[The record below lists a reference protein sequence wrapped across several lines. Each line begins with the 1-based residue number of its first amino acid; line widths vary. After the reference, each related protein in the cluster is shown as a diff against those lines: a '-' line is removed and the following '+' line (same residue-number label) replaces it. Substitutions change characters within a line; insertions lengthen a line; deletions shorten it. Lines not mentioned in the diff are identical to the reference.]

1 MRTIHV
7 TSGRLFGGIEQ
18 MLLTLAK
25 CRGVAPEME
34 PAFAIASA
42 GRLDEELRET
52 GVDVTALGDVRL
64 SRPASIVRGRAVL
77 TELLQK
83 RRASAVVCHAPWSFA
98 IFAPVA
104 RRAGVPVVLW
114 QHDRADGRSIVE
126 RWARRTPA
134 DLVVCNSQ
142 WTAMTAHAL
151 QPTAPRVVIHP
162 AVALA
167 PGAGSVRADVR
178 RMLDERD
185 DAVVILAASRM
196 EPLKGHLS
204 VLRAL
209 ATLRDLPS
217 WSMWLAGGA
226 QRPHE
231 REYAAALTAEASTLG
246 IGPRVKFLG
255 ERRDVHRL
263 MAAADLFC
271 QMNNRPETFGI
282 VFAEALLSGLPVVTP
297 ALGGAPE
304 IVSRECGYLIPDGDV
319 GALTRALA
327 MLVRDPTLRARLG
340 SAGPAHASA
349 RCAPEIVLPQL
360 SRALRALDRTAAA

>member
-1 MRTIHV
+1 MRTVHV

-25 CRGVAPEME
+25 CRRLAPDME
-34 PAFAIASA
+34 PSFAIASS

-64 SRPASIVRGRAVL
+64 SRPTSIVRGRAVL
-77 TELLQK
+77 SGLLQTK
-83 RRASAVVCHAPWSFA
+83 RPSTVVCHAPWSFA

-142 WTAMTAHAL
+142 WTAMTANVL
-151 QPTAPRVVIHP
+151 QPGAPRVVIHP
-162 AVALA
+162 AVAIA
-167 PGAGSVRADVR
+167 SNSGNVRSDVR
-178 RMLDERD
+178 QMLHERA

-209 ATLRDLPS
+209 KTLRDLPS
-217 WSMWLAGGA
+217 WSLWLAGGA

-231 REYAAALTAEASTLG
+231 RAYAAELTREASALG
-246 IGPRVKFLG
+246 ISARVKFLG

-263 MAAADLFC
+263 MAAADVFC
-271 QMNNRPETFGI
+271 QMNQGPETFGI
-282 VFAEALLSGLPVVTP
+282 VFAEALLSGVPVVTA

-304 IVSRECGYLIPDGDV
+304 IVSTDCGVLIPHGDV
-319 GALTRALA
+319 AALTRALA
-327 MLVRDPTLRARLG
+327 MLVRDPALRSRLG
-340 SAGPAHASA
+340 SAGPSHAAA

-360 SRALRALDRTAAA
+360 SRALRGLNRTVAA